1 MRYADAKAGDA
12 MKVFISYSY
21 ADEMLARKV
30 TKALEQAGLDVWDAE
45 REISP
50 GDNWAKKI
58 AEGLD
63 ESEAMVVLLTPT
75 AIHSKIL
82 RREIDYALGKKS
94 FDNRLI
100 PVLVGSPEK
109 FPEDGIP
116 WILRRLNM
124 INLPEHG
131 QEEGIRQIT
140 QALKEVA

>member
-1 MRYADAKAGDA
+1 
-12 MKVFISYSY
+12 MKVFISHSHVNQV
-21 ADEMLARKV
+21 LAKKL
-30 TKALEQAGLDVWDAE
+30 TKALLQAGLEVWDAE
-45 REISP
+45 REILP

-58 AEGLD
+58 GEGLE
-63 ESEAMVVLLTPT
+63 ESEAMIVLLTPD
-75 AIHSKIL
+75 AVRSQAV

-94 FDNRLI
+94 FDKRLI

-109 FPEDGIP
+109 FSADSIP